1 MKTGIRDRLPFSV
14 KTLPSFLARSV
25 LRFIVGF
32 VFSNAVV
39 SGSFAPFGVAAAV
52 SGDIFTLIGC
62 IVGHIFA
69 GCDVTRSI
77 IAVCVA
83 FVARKL
89 LKPVLSVK
97 SGVQCVMCSLWA
109 MIVSGVFGLFTGSHD
124 VRENIFFVL
133 GGLLGSVVSYY
144 VCYAFETVS
153 GKPTVGANL
162 RFFSAVLSF
171 SVFCV
176 GMLRLGNAAYYAVII
191 LTVALLCRILRRGGI
206 FLASTAAMTVALVF
220 CLRKPEDL

>member
-83 FVARKL
+83 FVQK
-89 LKPVLSVK
+89 KIMNPVLTLKTGFKSV
-97 SGVQCVMCSLWA
+97 M
-109 MIVSGVFGLFTGSHD
+109 
-124 VRENIFFVL
+124 
-133 GGLLGSVVSYY
+133 
-144 VCYAFETVS
+144 
-153 GKPTVGANL
+153 
-162 RFFSAVLSF
+162 
-171 SVFCV
+171 
-176 GMLRLGNAAYYAVII
+176 
-191 LTVALLCRILRRGGI
+191 
-206 FLASTAAMTVALVF
+206 
-220 CLRKPEDL
+220 